1 MATTTVKAPRIT
13 KSMKFDAIRAA
24 PIGEGLP
31 HGLTIDD
38 LLAFV
43 DSEQVLLTKKNT
55 AEHKPTAKQV
65 ENDGFRS
72 LILDFLAT
80 SPDGATCSTIQ
91 KGIPEFAEFQNQKIS
106 ALLRP
111 LVTSGAVVKT
121 VVKGKAIFSAADVVE
136 D

>member
-24 PIGEGLP
+24 LIGEDLP
-31 HGLTIDD
+31 HGLTVDD

-43 DSEQVLLTKKNT
+43 ASEQALLTKKNT

-65 ENDGFRS
+65 ENDN
-72 LILDFLAT
+72 IKAKIVEFLAGM
-80 SPDGATCSTIQ
+80 PDGATCTTIQ
-91 KGIPEFAEFQNQKIS
+91 KSVSELADSGNQRVS

-111 LVTSGAVVKT
+111 LVASGAVIRT
-121 VVKGKAIFSAADVVE
+121 VVKGKAIFSIGEVE

>member
-24 PIGEGLP
+24 LIGEDLP
-31 HGLTIDD
+31 HGLTTED

-43 DSEQVLLTKKNT
+43 ASEQALLTKKNT

-65 ENDGFRS
+65 ENDGFRA
-72 LILDFLAT
+72 LILDFLG
-80 SPDGATCSTIQ
+80 SQPDGATCTDIQ
-91 KGIPEFAEFQNQKIS
+91 KSIAAFADFQNQKIS

-111 LVTSGAVVKT
+111 LVTSGSVVKN
-121 VVKGKAIFSAADVVE
+121 VIKGKAVFSLAHDTE

>member
-24 PIGEGLP
+24 LIGESLP
-31 HGLTIDD
+31 HGLTTDD

-43 DSEQVLLTKKNT
+43 ASEQALLTKKNT

-65 ENDGFRS
+65 ENDN
-72 LILDFLAT
+72 IKAKIVEFLAGT
-80 SPDGATCSTIQ
+80 PDGATCTTIQ
-91 KGIPEFAEFQNQKIS
+91 KSIPELADSGNQRVS

-111 LVTSGAVVKT
+111 MVAAGTVVRS
-121 VVKGKAIFSAADVVE
+121 VVKGKAIFSIGTVE